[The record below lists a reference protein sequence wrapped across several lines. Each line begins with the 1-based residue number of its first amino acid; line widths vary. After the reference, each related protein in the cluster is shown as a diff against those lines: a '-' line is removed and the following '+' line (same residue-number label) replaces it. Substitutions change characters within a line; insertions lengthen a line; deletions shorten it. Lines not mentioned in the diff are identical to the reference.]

1 MLERLIRR
9 NQAYKTA
16 VSHALSLNNSN
27 FKLLHQINK
36 IDFGQKWTDQN
47 AGFDVE
53 LSFTWLDW
61 RIMDILQSKI
71 DFVTEDFSELRLLQM
86 GFNILPKG
94 RSMLHMLTKSYNE
107 ESDQVLAY

>member
-1 MLERLIRR
+1 
-9 NQAYKTA
+9 
-16 VSHALSLNNSN
+16 
-27 FKLLHQINK
+27 
-36 IDFGQKWTDQN
+36 
-47 AGFDVE
+47 
-53 LSFTWLDW
+53 
-61 RIMDILQSKI
+61 MDILQSKI